1 MERIGQYLEV
11 MKRFV
16 WCAVVLP
23 VACGD
28 SEENKPVD
36 LSVPVE
42 TFSQPREISAAD
54 GVVELTLQP
63 TEVEV
68 GGKRLCLRAY
78 GELPGPTIRVADGEE
93 RSVRV
98 NLKNAFTKSDYRKVA
113 SQDGQGEEHC
123 YDFNLTNL
131 HAHGLHVQPEYA
143 AGGAAC
149 ESPGCA
155 DTDGDGAEDA
165 IYFADNVLNDVP
177 PGGLAKYRWDLD
189 QDDSDPDRPG
199 GKHWPGTHWYH
210 PHIHGSTT
218 VQLMNGAA
226 GMLVVEGNVDQLDA
240 VNAARERVMV
250 LSQIPY
256 DVTEKNVDGDPFV
269 TPLADGE
276 PCDEDHLSINNFL
289 AAHHAAKTNSTL
301 NGKISPVMVTAP
313 GQVER
318 WRLLHAGMLEEMW
331 IGIFPS
337 TDDKCSDFDAHH
349 PLAVQQFA
357 ADGIALPRT
366 YERDFF
372 FMSPGYRIDLLVPMP
387 TKETT
392 LCLQAYRS
400 DSLSDLTKID
410 QPSVG
415 TFPARDLLAII
426 RVHKGAGEATSTRL
440 LTDAELATVAPPV
453 TWKGKFQGKDNV
465 QVSCDDQGADWSLKA
480 DQKVVLVHPA
490 FLVASGADSSG
501 EEATVSSGGSCDPNH
516 QEHSGDSESVCTCP
530 LPNLNC
536 RLFHPRRMFR
546 HTDAEGKEHA
556 YRNDRVFVAGTTE
569 LWDVTATDG
578 HPFHI
583 HINPFVVCP
592 AKSERDPPFAHWRD
606 TYFVEFSDLVAD
618 DNKPRRFL
626 IRHADPFVGS
636 FVQHCHKITHE
647 DEGMMELIEVCR
659 PGDTDCLCLMG
670 QTVDKGTCVTPN
682 AGCFEDDV
690 QCLFAEALVATYSPG
705 DYATTENASLTDLS
719 GATITQL
726 RARGLDECLPQG
738 PPGPPGPP

>member
-1 MERIGQYLEV
+1 
-11 MKRFV
+11 MKRLI
-16 WCAVVLP
+16 WCAGALLA
-23 VACGD
+23 ACGGSD
-28 SEENKPVD
+28 EKKTSSGAAPE
-36 LSVPVE
+36 E
-42 TFSQPREISAAD
+42 TFTEPREVSAAD
-54 GVVELTLQP
+54 GVVELTLKP

-78 GELPGPTIRVADGEE
+78 GELPAPTIRVADGEE
-93 RSVRV
+93 RSIRV
-98 NLKNAFTKSDYRKVA
+98 DLKNAFTKSDHRTVA
-113 SQDGQGEEHC
+113 AEDGNGDEHC

-131 HAHGLHVQPEYA
+131 HAHGLHVQPQYA

-155 DTDGDGAEDA
+155 DTDGDGAEDGV
-165 IYFADNVLNDVP
+165 YFADNVLNHVE
-177 PGGLAKYRWDLD
+177 PGGRAKYRWDLD

-226 GMLVVEGNVDQLDA
+226 GMIVVEGDVDALEA
-240 VNAARERVMV
+240 VKKARERVMV
-250 LSQIPY
+250 VSQIPY
-256 DVTEKNVDGDPFV
+256 DVTEENVDGDPFV

-276 PCDEDHLSINNFL
+276 PCDEDHLSVNNFL
-289 AAHHAAKTNSTL
+289 AAHHAATTNSTL

-318 WRLLHAGMLEEMW
+318 WRLVHAGMLEEMW
-331 IGIFPS
+331 VGIFPG
-337 TDDKCSDFDAHH
+337 TDEKCSDFDASK

-357 ADGIALPRT
+357 ADGIALPKT
-366 YERDFF
+366 YERNFF

-387 TKETT
+387 TEETT

-410 QPSVG
+410 EPEVG

-426 RVHKGAGEATSTRL
+426 RVHASAGEATSTRL

-453 TWKGKFQGKDNV
+453 TWKGRFRGQDNV
-465 QVSCDDQGADWSLKA
+465 QVSCDDQGADWSIEA

-490 FLVASGADSSG
+490 FLAPTEDQS
-501 EEATVSSGGSCDPNH
+501 EEEVTMSSGGSCDP
-516 QEHSGDSESVCTCP
+516 EHHHNDAESDAVCTCP

-536 RLFHPRRMFR
+536 RLFHPRRTVR
-546 HTDAEGKEHA
+546 HTDANGQEHA
-556 YRNDRVFVAGTTE
+556 YRSDRVFTAGATE
-569 LWDVTATDG
+569 LWDVTASDG

-606 TYFVEFSDLVAD
+606 SYFVEYSDLIAD

-626 IRHADPFVGS
+626 IRHASEFVGS

-659 PGDTDCLCLMG
+659 PDDKDCLCLMG
-670 QTVDKGTCVTPN
+670 QTDASGKCVASN
-682 AGCFEDDV
+682 AGCFEDDH
-690 QCLFAEALVATYSPG
+690 QCLFAEALVASYSPG
-705 DYATTENASLTDLS
+705 DYATTENASLADLEGS
-719 GATITQL
+719 AIAQIE
-726 RARGLDECLPQG
+726 ARGIDECLPPG
-738 PPGPPGPP
+738 PPGPPGPR